1 MPDFVI
7 NLGRH
12 EHKIQEKL
20 QKINNNQNNLKLFK
34 TTVVHLRVYSGKVW
48 NFFFVLHTLTC
59 S

>member
-34 TTVVHLRVYSGKVW
+34 TTVVHLRLHSGKV
-48 NFFFVLHTLTC
+48 
-59 S
+59 

>member
-7 NLGRH
+7 NLGHH

-20 QKINNNQNNLKLFK
+20 QKINENQNNLKLFK
-34 TTVVHLRVYSGKVW
+34 TSSPTPLFWQSLE
-48 NFFFVLHTLTC
+48 NQLFFVLHTL